1 MPIAD
6 SHNTADSNSDNIT
19 PSNNNLVCIMLPNRD
34 YLEALFDATGRHLGD
49 VYDPIMVDG
58 ELTPAHAQSLATRPA
73 HRLLFNP
80 PVCAEP
86 FDRLGLVWMAP
97 PGANPLAVSPAVLP
111 RLVQTLDAGESIS
124 VHAETEDAIDAV
136 CSYVNPWL
144 GGGHA

>member
-1 MPIAD
+1 
-6 SHNTADSNSDNIT
+6 
-19 PSNNNLVCIMLPNRD
+19 MLQNRD
-34 YLEALFDATGRHLGD
+34 YLEALFDADGEHLGG

-58 ELTPAHAQSLATRPA
+58 ELTPAHAHNLATRPA
-73 HRLLFNP
+73 HRLLWNP

-97 PGANPLAVSPAVLP
+97 PGANPLAVSPTVLP
-111 RLVQTLDAGESIS
+111 RLVQALDAGESIS
-124 VHAETEDAIDAV
+124 IHAETEDAIDAV